1 MKIYHISDTHTYHNQ
16 LSPPKDID
24 VMVFSGDCSNPQ
36 NPIHNSIEVKSFL
49 EWFAQVQAKHKI
61 FVAGNHD
68 TSIEKRI
75 ITKSE
80 IESYGITYL
89 ENTHTTIEGV
99 KFFGS
104 PYTPSF
110 GYGWSFNKQRNKIG
124 KIWENIM
131 EPDTDVIVTHGPPRS
146 ILDMALKLSKEYEH
160 CGDRSLLTQ
169 IYKTPSIKAVLFGHI
184 HNNEDNINSGMYI
197 NPNGVIFSNA
207 SVVTD
212 RKFGEIT
219 SNGNILTI
227 NK

>member
-16 LSPPKDID
+16 LSPPKNID

-36 NPIHNSIEVKSFL
+36 NLLYNAIEVKNFL
-49 EWFAQVQAKHKI
+49 EWFAQVEAKHKI

-75 ITKSE
+75 INKSE

-104 PYTPSF
+104 PYTPTF
-110 GYGWSFNKQRNKIG
+110 GYGWAFNKKRNNIG
-124 KIWENIM
+124 NIWENVM
-131 EPDTDVIVTHGPPRS
+131 DSDTDILITHGPPRG
-146 ILDMALKLSKEYEH
+146 ILDMAVKQSGEYEH

-169 IYKTPSIKAVLFGHI
+169 IQKTPSIKAVLFGHI
-184 HNNEDNINSGMYI
+184 HNNIDNINSGMYI
-197 NPNGVIFSNA
+197 NPDGITFSNG

-212 RKFGEIT
+212 RKFGKVT
-219 SNGNILTI
+219 SNGNIITL